1 MARLVSLGV
10 IAALIVLLG
19 AMFYQFVAPFLMP
32 IFVAA
37 MIALLSQP
45 LFHRILN
52 RWSGRRS
59 LAAMLTTG
67 TLLASVMLPLLTG
80 IVLGAIQ
87 LQELAS
93 LGIDWARSH
102 VPQPGAMQPD
112 PSTAD
117 NAAEFQNRVFLTL
130 DSFLGER
137 PGWLDREVLGITP
150 ATAEQTQDELRR
162 DELTA
167 RRRDWFEQSWLQ
179 SHDQVMA
186 ALKTMGVRTLAVLG
200 RSGQAAIS
208 GTASLTVELMG
219 AAASMLIALVVFG
232 LALHYFLAEGPEL
245 IGAAQ
250 ALIPIDRKYQHELMS
265 QFESSMR
272 AVVLATFLAAA
283 AQGAA
288 TAVAMRFCGVG
299 PFFLILI
306 LATVGAFVP
315 FVGTALVWVPAALWL
330 LATGH
335 WGQALF
341 LTLFCVIVVGML
353 DNVVRT
359 WVLKNDTSLHPLM
372 AFVSV
377 LGGLQAMGLWGVFIG
392 PIVACC
398 LQALIRIF
406 NEEVKQMPDVAQAVS
421 ASAAASTPAA
431 LNLTVA
437 DSAPAA
443 IPSVSAPPDKPDL
456 VNPQPPAQNQKRRR
470 SRR

>member
-1 MARLVSLGV
+1 MARLVSLGI
-10 IAALIVLLG
+10 IATLIVLLG
-19 AMFYQFVAPFLMP
+19 LTFYQFVAPFLMP

-37 MIALLSQP
+37 MVALLSQP

-52 RWSGRRS
+52 RRPGRRS

-80 IVLGAIQ
+80 IILGAIQ

-102 VPQPGAMQPD
+102 VPKPGAMRSV
-112 PSTAD
+112 PSAAD
-117 NAAEFQNRVFLTL
+117 DAATFQNRVFLTL
-130 DSFLGER
+130 DSFLGDH
-137 PGWLDREVLGITP
+137 PGWLDREALGITS
-150 ATAEQTQDELRR
+150 ATEDQTQDELRR

-186 ALKTMGVRTLAVLG
+186 TLKTMGVRTLAVLG
-200 RSGQAAIS
+200 RSGQAAIT

-330 LATGH
+330 FATGH
-335 WGQALF
+335 WGLALF

-406 NEEVKQMPDVAQAVS
+406 NEEVKQMPDVTQAVS
-421 ASAAASTPAA
+421 AAGAASTPAA
-431 LNLTVA
+431 LNVTVTE
-437 DSAPAA
+437 
-443 IPSVSAPPDKPDL
+443 SVSGSKPSSPQPECEPDRA
-456 VNPQPPAQNQKRRR
+456 NPQPAVPGSKRRHN
-470 SRR
+470 RR